1 MEVSKA
7 NTKAYSV
14 LLKSHKV
21 PKSLLTPLNNI
32 SKTNKQHAS
41 FKETFGPDS
50 RRSKPTLSAFTMEE
64 LSTNCDK
71 QLQDYSMDKDSD
83 YKKLFDKELKGPETK
98 YITYGQSRRIFS
110 ELHKVMDSSDVICT
124 VLDARDPMNTRC
136 TYVENFVKKHA
147 QHKHIVL
154 LLNKCDLIPTWA
166 TVLIFLFIGCMG

>member
-1 MEVSKA
+1 
-7 NTKAYSV
+7 
-14 LLKSHKV
+14 
-21 PKSLLTPLNNI
+21 
-32 SKTNKQHAS
+32 
-41 FKETFGPDS
+41 
-50 RRSKPTLSAFTMEE
+50 
-64 LSTNCDK
+64 
-71 QLQDYSMDKDSD
+71 MDKDSD